1 MIHESQ
7 SAQILQKQD
16 GRNIYAIMKIAYI
29 TRGHIVFMI
38 AYILRPSCFCEI
50 WGLCVSWITYDHLYY
65 ASCLASRALFGSL
78 VPEMCSCTSCAQV
91 HELAQT
97 YCGDNRESTLLSWL
111 HNKVT
116 IKLEL
121 QVCRIL
127 DAIYALI
134 WVCALRFPDTGSAKT
149 TFRENLDNYRSV
161 HHFGVEIL
169 QVLIFSFWVGSY
181 FQHFRLIRLIQH
193 FLLQI

>member
-7 SAQILQKQD
+7 RAQILQKQD

-91 HELAQT
+91 PELAQT

-111 HNKVT
+111 HNKGT

-134 WVCALRFPDTGSAKT
+134 WFMLYVFQILGVLEQPLGRTLIIIGVCITLVWKFFRF
-149 TFRENLDNYRSV
+149 L
-161 HHFGVEIL
+161 
-169 QVLIFSFWVGSY
+169 
-181 FQHFRLIRLIQH
+181 
-193 FLLQI
+193 FLVFE